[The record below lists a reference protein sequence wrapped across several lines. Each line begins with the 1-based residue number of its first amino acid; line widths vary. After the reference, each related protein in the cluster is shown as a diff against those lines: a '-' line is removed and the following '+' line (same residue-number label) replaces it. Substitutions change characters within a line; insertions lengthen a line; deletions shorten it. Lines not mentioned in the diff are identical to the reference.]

1 MEQGMT
7 TYLLKQKRDMR
18 IKYLTY
24 AVLCCYQNSDVMLL
38 LIISFRN
45 LEKLFKFFSDI
56 GLIKRIFSHCL

>member
-24 AVLCCYQNSDVMLL
+24 AVLCYYQNSDV
-38 LIISFRN
+38 IICFGN

-56 GLIKRIFSHCL
+56 DLIKRIFSHCL